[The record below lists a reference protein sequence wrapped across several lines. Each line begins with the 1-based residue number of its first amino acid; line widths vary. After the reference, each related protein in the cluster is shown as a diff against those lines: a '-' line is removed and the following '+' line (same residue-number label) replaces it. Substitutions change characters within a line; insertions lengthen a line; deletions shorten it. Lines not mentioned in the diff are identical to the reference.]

1 LPRPKITMVGGGSVN
16 WSPGLIRDFLAHE
29 EFESAD
35 FRLLDIDLDA
45 AKCIAA
51 VGGRCVDD
59 WGLGA
64 TFLPTKSPARALDGA
79 DVVVI
84 TISTGGLDAMKHDL
98 AIPQRYG
105 IFQTV
110 GDTVGPGGWARGLR
124 NIPVFMKFARQF
136 GRYCPDAA
144 VLNYTNPMSVL
155 TKTLAHETDQPVV
168 GLCHGLFECYAYLMQ
183 IFGLK
188 REEDIRARYCGI
200 NHFFWILD
208 FSIKGKPGYPMLRR
222 KMRGGKTLDDLIRTT
237 CADEAGYASPRR
249 LVASELF
256 ETYGYLPYFGDRHI
270 CEFLPR
276 YVAATRDRLAAYRL
290 VRTSIPERRAM
301 RRAAKATAERIAAGK
316 KRMDRAPS
324 RETAADIARAILA
337 GRELV
342 DVMNLP
348 NVGQVSNLPAG
359 AVVETPG
366 IVGGG
371 KFRPVDCGEM
381 PAALANLLMPHITN
395 QELIVEAGIEGDR
408 QKAYQALIGDP
419 LCSHLPIPKIKQM
432 GAKLLEA
439 NGQYLPQFFGRQKK
453 T

>member
-1 LPRPKITMVGGGSVN
+1 
-16 WSPGLIRDFLAHE
+16 
-29 EFESAD
+29 
-35 FRLLDIDLDA
+35 
-45 AKCIAA
+45 
-51 VGGRCVDD
+51 
-59 WGLGA
+59 
-64 TFLPTKSPARALDGA
+64 
-79 DVVVI
+79 
-84 TISTGGLDAMKHDL
+84 MKHDL
-98 AIPQRYG
+98 VIPQRYG

-124 NIPVFMKFARQF
+124 NIPVFMRFARQF

-155 TKTLAHETDQPVV
+155 TKTLTRKTDQPVA
-168 GLCHGLFECYAYLMQ
+168 GLCHGLFECCAYLMQ

-188 REEDIRARYCGI
+188 REEDIRAQYCGI

-208 FSIKGKPGYPMLRR
+208 FSIKGRPGYPMLRR

-276 YVAATRDRLAAYRL
+276 YAAPTRDRLAAYQL

-301 RRAAKATAERIAAGK
+301 RRTAKARAEGIAKGK
-316 KRMDRAPS
+316 ERMDRAPS

-337 GRELV
+337 RREFV

-348 NVGQVSNLPAG
+348 NVGQVSSLPAG

-366 IVGGG
+366 IVRDG

-381 PAALANLLMPHITN
+381 PAALANLVMPHTTN
-395 QELIVEAGIEGDR
+395 QKLIVEAGIEGDR
-408 QKAYQALIGDP
+408 QKARQALIGDP
-419 LCSHLPIPKIKQM
+419 LCSHLSIPRIKRM
-432 GAKLLEA
+432 GEKLLEA
-439 NGQYLPQFFGRQKK
+439 NREHLPQFFGRLKR